1 MDVEIGPEA
10 AKVGL
15 QEIGPGVEPDE
26 KQQKDRPVAAH
37 RRDDGG
43 RAGEREEKSEERA
56 QELR

>member
-10 AKVGL
+10 PQIGL

-26 KQQKDRPVAAH
+26 KQQKGGPVAAH
-37 RRDDGG
+37 RGDDGG
-43 RAGEREEKSEERA
+43 RAGEREEESEERA